1 MLTVF
6 KFCTYYLGDLPMKF
20 LHLADLHLGKRVN
33 GFDLLEDQRYIL
45 EQILALC
52 DSNKVDAVVL
62 AGDIY
67 DAPVPPA
74 AACTLLDWFLTQLAA
89 RRIAVLAVS
98 GNHDS
103 AERLDYAAGLL
114 ANQNVYIAGQF
125 RGAPRQIVLNDR
137 FGPVEFTLLPFVRA
151 ATVRHYMPEAD
162 LPDYDSAVAAAL
174 SACAPSAERR
184 VLVAHQMVVAGLCPP
199 QLSGSETAP
208 LTVGTVDS
216 VDAAHFAGF
225 SYTALGH
232 IHRAQ
237 RVGSD
242 TVRYAG
248 APLCYHLDEC
258 GMEKSATLVRL
269 GRRGVDGID
278 TLPQLIAQKLQKHKR
293 VLVEPAQRPVIVENI
308 PIRRES
314 EFRAWLPIMYG
325 CDNFCTYCIVPYV
338 RGREKSRKPGDIL
351 AEFKSLVEAGYKEI
365 TLLGQNVNSYGK
377 GLEEQV
383 DFADLLNLLCTVP
396 GDYHIRFMTSHPKDA
411 SFKLIDT
418 IAAQPKICKHL
429 HLPVQCGSDRLL
441 VQMNRHY
448 TVEHYLELIE
458 YARKKVPGITFSSDI
473 IVGFPGETE
482 EDFQKTLELVQKVGY
497 MQLFTF
503 IYSKRTGT
511 KAADMPDPT
520 PRKEKT
526 DRMTRLLKVQDDI
539 AMALVKAQVGQTV
552 RVLVEGYGRNEGTL
566 SGRLDNNLTV
576 EFKADPAL
584 MGSYAMVRLTGARA
598 TVLLGELVE

>member
-1 MLTVF
+1 MRCCPKGVSIVGACPPMLTVF

-208 LTVGTVDS
+208 LTVGTADS

-278 TLPQLIAQKLQKHKR
+278 TLPLHPRRAMRHIVGPLAK
-293 VLVEPAQRPVIVENI
+293 LVEHPA
-308 PIRRES
+308 
-314 EFRAWLPIMYG
+314 
-325 CDNFCTYCIVPYV
+325 DT
-338 RGREKSRKPGDIL
+338 
-351 AEFKSLVEAGYKEI
+351 
-365 TLLGQNVNSYGK
+365 
-377 GLEEQV
+377 
-383 DFADLLNLLCTVP
+383 
-396 GDYHIRFMTSHPKDA
+396 GDYIWA
-411 SFKLIDT
+411 
-418 IAAQPKICKHL
+418 
-429 HLPVQCGSDRLL
+429 
-441 VQMNRHY
+441 
-448 TVEHYLELIE
+448 
-458 YARKKVPGITFSSDI
+458 
-473 IVGFPGETE
+473 
-482 EDFQKTLELVQKVGY
+482 TL
-497 MQLFTF
+497 T
-503 IYSKRTGT
+503 
-511 KAADMPDPT
+511 DPT
-520 PRKEKT
+520 PQP
-526 DRMTRLLKVQDDI
+526 D
-539 AMALVKAQVGQTV
+539 AMAMLRTA
-552 RVLVEGYGRNEGTL
+552 YPNAM
-566 SGRLDNNLTV
+566 RLDYRPQGAEILPADTAQSVRGKPFASLFEDFFTQMNGRPLTV
-576 EFKADPAL
+576 EE
-584 MGSYAMVRLTGARA
+584 ARA
-598 TVLLGELVE
+598 VKALREEASK

>member
-1 MLTVF
+1 M
-6 KFCTYYLGDLPMKF
+6 
-20 LHLADLHLGKRVN
+20 
-33 GFDLLEDQRYIL
+33 
-45 EQILALC
+45 
-52 DSNKVDAVVL
+52 
-62 AGDIY
+62 
-67 DAPVPPA
+67 
-74 AACTLLDWFLTQLAA
+74 
-89 RRIAVLAVS
+89 LAVS

-278 TLPQLIAQKLQKHKR
+278 TLPLHPRRAMRHIVGPLAK
-293 VLVEPAQRPVIVENI
+293 LVEHPA
-308 PIRRES
+308 
-314 EFRAWLPIMYG
+314 
-325 CDNFCTYCIVPYV
+325 DT
-338 RGREKSRKPGDIL
+338 
-351 AEFKSLVEAGYKEI
+351 
-365 TLLGQNVNSYGK
+365 
-377 GLEEQV
+377 
-383 DFADLLNLLCTVP
+383 
-396 GDYHIRFMTSHPKDA
+396 GDYIWA
-411 SFKLIDT
+411 
-418 IAAQPKICKHL
+418 
-429 HLPVQCGSDRLL
+429 
-441 VQMNRHY
+441 
-448 TVEHYLELIE
+448 
-458 YARKKVPGITFSSDI
+458 
-473 IVGFPGETE
+473 
-482 EDFQKTLELVQKVGY
+482 TL
-497 MQLFTF
+497 T
-503 IYSKRTGT
+503 
-511 KAADMPDPT
+511 DPT
-520 PRKEKT
+520 PQP
-526 DRMTRLLKVQDDI
+526 D
-539 AMALVKAQVGQTV
+539 AMAMLRTA
-552 RVLVEGYGRNEGTL
+552 YPNAM
-566 SGRLDNNLTV
+566 RLDYPPPGGRD
-576 EFKADPAL
+576 FARRHCAIGAGQAL
-584 MGSYAMVRLTGARA
+584 CLAV
-598 TVLLGELVE
+598 

>member
-1 MLTVF
+1 
-6 KFCTYYLGDLPMKF
+6 MKF

-74 AACTLLDWFLTQLAA
+74 AACTLLDWFLTQLSA

-125 RGAPRQIVLNDR
+125 RGAPRQIVLSDR
-137 FGPVEFTLLPFVRA
+137 FGPVEFTLLPFVRT

-208 LTVGTVDS
+208 LTIGTVDS
-216 VDAAHFAGF
+216 VDAAHFAKF

-269 GRRGVDGID
+269 GRRGVDDIE
-278 TLPQLIAQKLQKHKR
+278 TLPLHPRRAMRHIVGPLAK
-293 VLVEPAQRPVIVENI
+293 LVEHPDDTSDYIWA
-308 PIRRES
+308 
-314 EFRAWLPIMYG
+314 
-325 CDNFCTYCIVPYV
+325 
-338 RGREKSRKPGDIL
+338 
-351 AEFKSLVEAGYKEI
+351 
-365 TLLGQNVNSYGK
+365 TL
-377 GLEEQV
+377 
-383 DFADLLNLLCTVP
+383 T
-396 GDYHIRFMTSHPKDA
+396 
-411 SFKLIDT
+411 
-418 IAAQPKICKHL
+418 
-429 HLPVQCGSDRLL
+429 
-441 VQMNRHY
+441 
-448 TVEHYLELIE
+448 
-458 YARKKVPGITFSSDI
+458 
-473 IVGFPGETE
+473 
-482 EDFQKTLELVQKVGY
+482 
-497 MQLFTF
+497 
-503 IYSKRTGT
+503 
-511 KAADMPDPT
+511 DPT
-520 PRKEKT
+520 PQP
-526 DRMTRLLKVQDDI
+526 D
-539 AMALVKAQVGQTV
+539 AMA
-552 RVLVEGYGRNEGTL
+552 VLRAAYPNAM
-566 SGRLDNNLTV
+566 RLDYRPQGADLQHADTAQSVRGKPVASLFEDFFTQMNGRPLTV
-576 EFKADPAL
+576 EE
-584 MGSYAMVRLTGARA
+584 ARA
-598 TVLLGELVE
+598 VKALREEASK